1 MTPAAKREFERL
13 NEQDDRDT
21 RIIKRATA
29 RLEAELAAAQQRIS
43 QMQTDIELLTSELAR
58 ARRACEAAGV
68 EVL

>member
-1 MTPAAKREFERL
+1 MTPAAKRELERL
-13 NEQDDRDT
+13 TEQDDRDT

-29 RLEAELAAAQQRIS
+29 RLEAELAAAMAQIG
-43 QMQTDIELLTSELAR
+43 QMQTDIDLLTSELAR